1 MKITVFTGFRLNLWR
16 MKKCLLFSILCF
28 AFLKTTYATHI
39 VGGEFELRHI
49 EGFQYR
55 LNLIQYFD
63 DVNGNPDAE
72 DDFAVVSVFRKS
84 DNSLVGNFQ
93 LNNVSQEFVDYTNPE
108 CTIDALSTRKILY
121 SADIDLSPTIFNDP
135 EGYYVVYERCCR
147 NNNIQNIQTEFKAN
161 SGQTFYLEFPPVI
174 KNGRPFVDTTPIL
187 FPPLSDYAIVNRP
200 FYFDFS
206 GTDPDGDSLAYSLT
220 LPLNASDTTRGI
232 PSEPSSAPYPNVEL
246 ADGITLDNLIPGNPS
261 LRVNQDGLITVT
273 PADLGLYVFSMK
285 VEEFRDGEKIGEV
298 QRDFQMY
305 VIDADPGETP
315 RVQAKVKGESN
326 FYEEGSIIN
335 FGVEDEKCLE
345 LFITDADPE
354 EIITVEAKGAN
365 FDQDIQDLISTKLS
379 ILNGPTDTLKL
390 DFCLPD
396 CPYVRG
402 PMLIDIIAYDDACSV
417 PLRDTL
423 TLTVEIDGPQNTDPV
438 IVGNPNILNVNLN
451 VGENYELE
459 IQGLDDDDDLL
470 TLTAEGDGFDLA
482 DLGIELQERLLVPG
496 EVRKVLTWT
505 PDCTEFDFRSQNEFT
520 VLIELDD
527 LSECR
532 LGEPDRM
539 QVRFTVNL
547 PDNNRP
553 KITLDGLEETEV
565 SVRINEL
572 LSFDV
577 LSEDVDNDLL
587 DLRAVGDGFELSDYA
602 INFPGNS
609 GIRNIRSPFSWR
621 LSCNNI
627 DLAERSSFDIIFL
640 STDQTG
646 CSDPATDSLRI
657 TINVLPPDNTAPEV
671 YIQNT
676 DADTVRAAVGFPVLL
691 DVVGVDENEFD
702 ILTLRLAEVTLDG
715 EPIDLEVV
723 NFRFNNVRG
732 RGRVQSRFF
741 WVPDCSLLPEDF
753 NEATF
758 NLTFTVEDDQCF
770 NSKND
775 TTTITLEVGVAPLN
789 FDEFE
794 PRNAFTPNGDGT
806 GDFFYLNF
814 CNEAGRDCDLPIGT
828 CANQFQRIGIYNR
841 WGRLVFESN
850 SPDFWWYA
858 DKRAPGPYYY
868 LVYFSR
874 EVY

>member
-1 MKITVFTGFRLNLWR
+1 
-16 MKKCLLFSILCF
+16 MKKCVLLLILGF
-28 AFLKTTYATHI
+28 TFLKTAQATHI

-72 DDFAVVSVFRKS
+72 DDFAVVSIFRKS
-84 DNSLVGNFQ
+84 NNSLVGNFQ
-93 LNNVSQEFVDYTNPE
+93 LNNVSQEFVEYTNPE
-108 CTIDALSTRKILY
+108 CTIDELSTRRILY
-121 SADIDLSPTIFNDP
+121 TAVIELSPTIYNEP

-147 NNNIQNIQTEFKAN
+147 NYVTEN
-161 SGQTFYLEFPPVI
+161 LELPEETGQTFYLEFPPVT
-174 KNGRPFVDTTPIL
+174 KNGNPFVNTTPIL
-187 FPPLSDYAIVNRP
+187 FPPLSDYACINKP
-200 FYFDFS
+200 FYFDFA
-206 GTDPDGDSLAYSLT
+206 GTDPDGDSLVYSLSV
-220 LPLNASDTTRGI
+220 PLN
-232 PSEPSSAPYPNVEL
+232 SSAFEALPTPTPAPHDPVDFKE
-246 ADGITLDNLIPGNPS
+246 GISVNNMVPGTPP
-261 LRVNQDGLITVT
+261 LRINQEGLLTVT
-273 PADLGLYVFSMK
+273 PSQLGLFVFAIK
-285 VEEFRDGEKIGEV
+285 VEEFRKGEKIGEV
-298 QRDFQMY
+298 RRDFQML
-305 VIDADPGETP
+305 VIDCLPGETP
-315 RVQAKVKGESN
+315 EVQARVKGETD
-326 FYEEGSIIN
+326 FYEEGNTIT
-335 FGVEDEKCLE
+335 FGLEDEKCLE
-345 LFITDADPE
+345 LFVTDADSGLPE
-354 EIITVEAKGAN
+354 GEVIRVEAKGVN
-365 FDQDIQDLISTKLS
+365 FDEDIQELISPS
-379 ILNGPTDTLKL
+379 IRILEGADAVFPIEL
-390 DFCLPD
+390 CLPD

-423 TLTVEIDGPQNTDPV
+423 RLTVEIDGPQNSDPV
-438 IVGNPNILNVNLN
+438 IVNNPNVLNVDLN
-451 VGENYELE
+451 VGEDYELE
-459 IQGLDDDDDLL
+459 IQGLDEDGDQLL
-470 TLTAEGDGFDLA
+470 LTAEGDGFDLS
-482 DLGIELQERLLVPG
+482 DLGIRLEERLLVPG

-553 KITLDGLEETEV
+553 RITLDGLEETEI

-577 LSEDVDNDLL
+577 LAEDVDNDLL
-587 DLRAVGDGFELSDYA
+587 DLRAVGDGFELSDYT

-627 DLAERSSFDIIFL
+627 DLADRSSFDIIFL

-657 TINVLPPDNTAPEV
+657 TINVLPPNNTAPEV
-671 YIQNT
+671 FIQNT
-676 DADTVRAAVGFPVLL
+676 DADTVQAAVGFPVLL

-715 EPIDLEVV
+715 TPIDLEIV

-741 WVPDCSLLPEDF
+741 WVPDCSLLPADF
-753 NEATF
+753 DEATF

-814 CNEAGRDCDLPIGT
+814 CNEADRDCDLPIGT
-828 CANQFQRIGIYNR
+828 CANQFQRIEIYNR

-850 SPDFWWYA
+850 SPDFRWYGE
-858 DKRAPGPYYY
+858 KRAPGPYYY
-868 LVYFSR
+868 LVYYSR
-874 EVY
+874 EVFKERVYIYSPNTE

>member
-1 MKITVFTGFRLNLWR
+1 MGVFFFFKQKTAYEIVDCDWSSDV
-16 MKKCLLFSILCF
+16 CSSDLFSILCF

-496 EVRKVLTWT
+496 EVRKVLT
-505 PDCTEFDFRSQNEFT
+505 
-520 VLIELDD
+520 
-527 LSECR
+527 
-532 LGEPDRM
+532 
-539 QVRFTVNL
+539 
-547 PDNNRP
+547 
-553 KITLDGLEETEV
+553 
-565 SVRINEL
+565 
-572 LSFDV
+572 
-577 LSEDVDNDLL
+577 
-587 DLRAVGDGFELSDYA
+587 
-602 INFPGNS
+602 
-609 GIRNIRSPFSWR
+609 
-621 LSCNNI
+621 
-627 DLAERSSFDIIFL
+627 
-640 STDQTG
+640 
-646 CSDPATDSLRI
+646 
-657 TINVLPPDNTAPEV
+657 
-671 YIQNT
+671 
-676 DADTVRAAVGFPVLL
+676 
-691 DVVGVDENEFD
+691 
-702 ILTLRLAEVTLDG
+702 
-715 EPIDLEVV
+715 
-723 NFRFNNVRG
+723 
-732 RGRVQSRFF
+732 
-741 WVPDCSLLPEDF
+741 
-753 NEATF
+753 
-758 NLTFTVEDDQCF
+758 
-770 NSKND
+770 
-775 TTTITLEVGVAPLN
+775 
-789 FDEFE
+789 
-794 PRNAFTPNGDGT
+794 
-806 GDFFYLNF
+806 
-814 CNEAGRDCDLPIGT
+814 
-828 CANQFQRIGIYNR
+828 
-841 WGRLVFESN
+841 
-850 SPDFWWYA
+850 
-858 DKRAPGPYYY
+858 
-868 LVYFSR
+868 
-874 EVY
+874 